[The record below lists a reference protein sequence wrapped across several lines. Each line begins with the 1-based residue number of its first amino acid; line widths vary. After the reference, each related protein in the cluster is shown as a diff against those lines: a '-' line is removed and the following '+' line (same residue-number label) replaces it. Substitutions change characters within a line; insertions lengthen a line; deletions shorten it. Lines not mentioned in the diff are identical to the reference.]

1 MSSPVVKLSLRL
13 RLTIWYS
20 AIVAITLSAF
30 GVLTYI
36 TVSKSLHKNL
46 DASLERVS
54 NSLEFIIQKKQL
66 ETKKPLSSPYKR
78 KKRRNAP
85 DLAFLSEQYSVKSPQ
100 DTTAVNDSTAEEPD
114 VVWSAVYE
122 HILMNSKNFYIQIA
136 DTNNVIYWRSVNSRN
151 LSENLLP
158 FYNDITDKQELRV
171 FSYDT
176 VNGQKL
182 RIYATRSSQAQIT
195 VGYTLTEIEDTLN
208 DLFGLL
214 KIVLPLALLL
224 AIVGGYLLARYS
236 LRQVDVITLSAQ
248 EITAHNLSKRLPMPA
263 VNDEIARLTATLNE
277 MIARLEASFAQI
289 KQFTSDASHE
299 MRTPLAILMGE
310 MELVLRRPRTE
321 SEYIETITSSLEE
334 VVRLSQVVN
343 NLLEISRAE
352 SGQATMKF
360 DLVNISKI
368 AEDVCEDLEIIAN
381 EKHIVLTR
389 DIQEFVTLRGDS
401 IRLHQVL
408 LNVIDNAIKYT
419 LPNGT
424 VHINVAMKNM
434 EAVVEV
440 SDSGIG
446 IHEEDIPK
454 LFDRFFRVDKA
465 RSQDVQ
471 GNGLGLSIVRWIVEA
486 HHGTITVHSTVG
498 KGTTFTIILPL
509 DQSQLQH
516 DYSNSR

>member
-20 AIVAITLSAF
+20 AIVALTLSAF
-30 GVLTYI
+30 GVLTYT

-54 NSLEFIIQKKQL
+54 NSLEFIIQKKQQ
-66 ETKKPLSSPYKR
+66 ETNKPLSSPYKR
-78 KKRRNAP
+78 KKRRNTS
-85 DLAFLSEQYSVKSPQ
+85 DLAFLSEQYNAATPQ
-100 DTTAVNDSTAEEPD
+100 DTTMVADSAAEEPD

-151 LSENLLP
+151 LSDKLLP
-158 FYNDITDKQELRV
+158 FYNTIVEKEGSKV
-171 FSYDT
+171 FSYDSI
-176 VNGQKL
+176 NGQKL
-182 RIYATRSSQAQIT
+182 RIYATRSAEAQIT
-195 VGYTLTEIEDTLN
+195 VGYTLTEIEDTLS

-214 KIVLPLALLL
+214 KLVLPLALLL
-224 AIVGGYLLARYS
+224 AIVGGYFLARYS
-236 LRQVDVITLSAQ
+236 LRQVDVITHSAQ

-277 MIARLEASFAQI
+277 MIERLEASFAQI
-289 KQFTSDASHE
+289 RQFTSDASHE
-299 MRTPLAILMGE
+299 LRTPLAILMGE
-310 MELVLRRPRTE
+310 LELILRRER
-321 SEYIETITSSLEE
+321 SKDEYVEAISSSLEE
-334 VVRLSQVVN
+334 VIRLSQVVN

-368 AEDVCEDLEIIAN
+368 AEDVCEDLEIIAD
-381 EKHIVLTR
+381 EKHITLTS

-401 IRLHQVL
+401 IRLHQVF
-408 LNVIDNAIKYT
+408 LNIIDNAIKYT
-419 LPNGT
+419 PDNGE
-424 VHINVAMKNM
+424 VHVKVALENMK
-434 EAVVEV
+434 AVIVV
-440 SDSGIG
+440 TDTGIG

-454 LFDRFFRVDKA
+454 IFDRFFRVDPS

-486 HHGTITVHSTVG
+486 HNGTITVSSTFG
-498 KGTTFTIILPL
+498 QGTTFTIILPL
-509 DQSQLQH
+509 DQIHQKIS
-516 DYSNSR
+516 